1 MPTQCFSSGYSPLF
15 TWGLLQASPET
26 VTHHVDGDASA
37 YYFTLRT
44 GKRDTVELRSFL
56 YLDLASSST
65 RSIAA
70 QTQRSRQQASHR
82 RKNSVLSRSTSWT
95 FCTSEVNSDLQHEKH
110 IAFTPKRVLP
120 LSSKLAVPSVSR
132 QPSRE
137 SLRNIPS
144 PKPAPSTSLPDPPV
158 ASLSAVVT
166 VKPNNLSSAKS
177 QSPPSLRPLPSPMQ
191 GGTRTVPPSPSHPRS
206 VQPKRWDS
214 RPHLSLAPS
223 TSSYTS
229 SFNVLLSTPP
239 LPQCSHRRASHS
251 VPLVE
256 HDSSLLSPP
265 PFSPCSP
272 AFSGGGMDSHKFHHQ
287 RRASSPA
294 RSESITSS
302 ARIRSRMDAL
312 ACLEGRGRS
321 SSRKHG
327 RRKSSF
333 ISMSDGEDGEGDGE
347 EKRPNIMVCREGE
360 ETRLA
365 PTICVEDVGSMGD
378 IEDEGGEEEQCVS
391 NSRLFVS
398 NQVQSRPDDDRYTPK
413 RLVLSPARSAP
424 IFLSGSKL
432 ASASA
437 GSSSFPATSPV
448 TSAVSSSTSNV
459 SGPPAVTDIT
469 EASTSRGRK
478 RRSTIESWFPLRSFI
493 DLKADSDERVVSSW
507 KWRSFIEIGVA
518 SL

>member
-15 TWGLLQASPET
+15 TWGLLQASSET
-26 VTHHVDGDASA
+26 VTHHVDSDASA

-56 YLDLASSST
+56 YLDLASSSA

-70 QTQRSRQQASHR
+70 QTQRSRQQTSHR

-120 LSSKLAVPSVSR
+120 PSKLAVPSVSR

-144 PKPAPSTSLPDPPV
+144 PKPAPSTSLPEPPV
-158 ASLSAVVT
+158 ASLSAGVT
-166 VKPNNLSSAKS
+166 VQPNNLSSAKS
-177 QSPPSLRPLPSPMQ
+177 QSPPSLHPPPLPMQ
-191 GGTRTVPPSPSHPRS
+191 GGTRTTPPSPPHPRP
-206 VQPKRWDS
+206 VQPKRWDLHS
-214 RPHLSLAPS
+214 HLSLAPS
-223 TSSYTS
+223 TPSYTS
-229 SFNVLLSTPP
+229 SFDMFVSTPR
-239 LPQCSHRRASHS
+239 LPQCSHRLASHS

-272 AFSGGGMDSHKFHHQ
+272 AFSGGGLDSHKFHH
-287 RRASSPA
+287 RYRASSPA

-327 RRKSSF
+327 RGKSSF

-347 EKRPNIMVCREGE
+347 EKRPNIMVCREGG

-365 PTICVEDVGSMGD
+365 PTICVEDVGSLGD
-378 IEDEGGEEEQCVS
+378 VEDEGGEEEQ
-391 NSRLFVS
+391 
-398 NQVQSRPDDDRYTPK
+398 
-413 RLVLSPARSAP
+413 
-424 IFLSGSKL
+424 
-432 ASASA
+432 
-437 GSSSFPATSPV
+437 
-448 TSAVSSSTSNV
+448 
-459 SGPPAVTDIT
+459 
-469 EASTSRGRK
+469 
-478 RRSTIESWFPLRSFI
+478 
-493 DLKADSDERVVSSW
+493 
-507 KWRSFIEIGVA
+507 
-518 SL
+518 